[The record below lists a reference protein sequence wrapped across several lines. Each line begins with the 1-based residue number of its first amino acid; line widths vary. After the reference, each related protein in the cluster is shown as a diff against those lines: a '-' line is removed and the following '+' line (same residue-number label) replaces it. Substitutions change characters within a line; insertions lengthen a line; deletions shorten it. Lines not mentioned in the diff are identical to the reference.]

1 MTMMF
6 YHPWEL
12 NCLLRYEAGPV
23 QGVSS
28 EPAPAE
34 ALAGSVGSTCCLSAS
49 GETGVQSQ
57 GEQKC

>member
-23 QGVSS
+23 QGVNS

-34 ALAGSVGSTCCLSAS
+34 ALAGSVGSTVLSLSKWGDWNAEP
-49 GETGVQSQ
+49 G
-57 GEQKC
+57 